1 MLASLGDV
9 IEMNSLFRTGS
20 IQCNTIQRQRTLPE
34 ISAKARHR
42 AGPCN
47 PNNWELK
54 VGIKFKANI
63 GYVRSC
69 PTEKERGWE
78 GVYQHGKL
86 LTPKISTV
94 KCDSSFEVK

>member
-20 IQCNTIQRQRTLPE
+20 VQCNTIQRQRMLPE

-63 GYVRSC
+63 DYVRSC
-69 PTEKERGWE
+69 PTEKEGGGRE
-78 GVYQHGKL
+78 
-86 LTPKISTV
+86 STNMA
-94 KCDSSFEVK
+94 SF